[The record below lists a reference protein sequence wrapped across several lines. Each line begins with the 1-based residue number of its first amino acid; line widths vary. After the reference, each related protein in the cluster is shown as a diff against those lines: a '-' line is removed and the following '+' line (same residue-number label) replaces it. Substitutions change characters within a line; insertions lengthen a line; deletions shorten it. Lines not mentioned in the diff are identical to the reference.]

1 MKKVKKRL
9 LAWSIGSGLLLSST
23 LYSGVSLAYVN
34 RLNVNNATDSREQS
48 GSDLRNKNQT
58 LLTPLDIK
66 KDELKAITL
75 TDLKGELEIKNE
87 KDLLNDLVS
96 TYKPNLSAIY
106 IRDKGTLKAEN
117 IRISKTG
124 DTSSL
129 FQSNTNG
136 LNSGVLMK
144 DGEAVIIKSA
154 IKTSGMGSKGVYVSG
169 EKSKGLL
176 SGVIAETEGDDS
188 TGIEVADKGVLRL
201 KNIAVNTRGQR
212 SFGIA
217 SSNKGALIANR
228 GYVYTIG
235 ESSPGFYSAGNMM
248 LDGVDIEAKESLLGI
263 VEGNNN
269 VAMNN
274 VSLKGHK
281 GIQILNHL
289 SDDNKDK
296 AIVSIK
302 GGYIDI
308 KHGPLFDI
316 KDSSALIKIE
326 MAEMRNKEEVLVD
339 MKSLSDKTLELNAR
353 NQHLSGDIKNDV
365 NSHVKLSL
373 DNGSIYEGVIKD
385 GASLVFDRT
394 SQWHVKGDS
403 HIGSLE
409 IPDMDKSVLSRY
421 VKTNG
426 YAVFYEVEK
435 NSWLEGKVLE
445 FKDGGRLIPV

>member
-34 RLNVNNATDSREQS
+34 RVNVNNATDSRESS
-48 GSDLRNKNQT
+48 GSDLRNKNQD
-58 LLTPLDIK
+58 LLTPIDIREGDVK
-66 KDELKAITL
+66 ALTLKE
-75 TDLKGELEIKNE
+75 LKGELEIKNE

-96 TYKPNLSAIY
+96 AYKPNLSAVY
-106 IRDKGTLKAEN
+106 INDNGLLKAEN
-117 IRISKTG
+117 IRVAKRG
-124 DTSSL
+124 DTDSL
-129 FQSNTNG
+129 FQSNTGG
-136 LNSGVLMK
+136 LNAGVLMK
-144 DGEAVIIKSA
+144 NGEAVIIKSA
-154 IKTSGMGSKGVYVSG
+154 IKTSGLGSKGVYVSG
-169 EKSKGLL
+169 DKSKALL
-176 SGVIAETEGDDS
+176 SGVITETEGDDS
-188 TGIEVADKGVLRL
+188 TGVEVADKGVLRL
-201 KNIAVNTRGQR
+201 KNIAVNTRGER

-217 SSNKGALIANR
+217 SSNKGTLIANK

-235 ESSPGFYSAGNMM
+235 ESSPGFYSAGNM
-248 LDGVDIEAKESLLGI
+248 LIDSVDIEARDSHLGI
-263 VEGNNN
+263 IEGDNN
-269 VAMNN
+269 VALNN
-274 VSLKGHK
+274 VRLKGDK

-289 SDDNKDK
+289 KENKGK

-326 MAEMRNKEEVLVD
+326 MAEIRNKEEVLVN
-339 MKSLSDKTLELNAR
+339 MKSSDNNTLEINAR
-353 NQHLSGDIKNDV
+353 NQHLSGDILNDV

-373 DNGSIYEGVIKD
+373 DNGSIYDGSIKD

-409 IPDMDKSVLSRY
+409 IPDMEKSVLSRY

-426 YAVFYEVEK
+426 NAVFYEVEK
-435 NSWLEGKVLE
+435 NSWLEGSVIE

>member
-34 RLNVNNATDSREQS
+34 RLNVNNASDSRESS
-48 GSDLRNKNQT
+48 GGDLRNRNQT
-58 LLTPLDIK
+58 LLTPLDTQQGSINALR
-66 KDELKAITL
+66 LKE
-75 TDLKGELEIKNE
+75 LKGELEIKSE

-96 TYKPNLSAIY
+96 AYKPNLSALY
-106 IRDKGTLKAEN
+106 ISDNGSLKAEN
-117 IRISKTG
+117 IRIAKGG
-124 DTSSL
+124 DSGSL
-129 FQSNTNG
+129 LQSNTNG
-136 LNSGVLMK
+136 LNSGVLIK
-144 DGEAVIIKSA
+144 NGDAVIVKSA
-154 IKTSGMGSKGVYVSG
+154 IKTSGLASKGVYMSG
-169 EKSKGLL
+169 EKSKALL

-212 SFGIA
+212 SFGLA
-217 SSNKGALIANR
+217 SSNKGTLIANK

-235 ESSPGFYSAGNMM
+235 ETSPGFYSAGNMIV
-248 LDGVDIEAKESLLGI
+248 DGIDIEAKESLLGI
-263 VEGNNN
+263 VEGDNN
-269 VAMNN
+269 VAMSN
-274 VSLKGHK
+274 VSLKGNK

-289 SDDNKDK
+289 KENKGK

-316 KDSSALIKIE
+316 KDSSAVIKIE

-339 MKSLSDKTLELNAR
+339 MKSLGDNTLEINAR
-353 NQHLSGDIKNDV
+353 NQHLSGDILNDV
-365 NSHVKLSL
+365 NSYIKMSL
-373 DNGSIYEGVIKD
+373 NNGSIYEGKIQD

-409 IPDMDKSVLSRY
+409 IPDMDEGVLSRY

-426 YAVFYEVEK
+426 NAVFYEVEK
-435 NSWLEGKVLE
+435 NSWLEGKVIE

>member
-48 GSDLRNKNQT
+48 GSDFKNKNQA

-106 IRDKGTLKAEN
+106 INDSGLLKAEN

-124 DTSSL
+124 DTGSL

-136 LNSGVLMK
+136 LNSGVLIK
-144 DGEAVIIKSA
+144 NGEAVIIKSA
-154 IKTSGMGSKGVYVSG
+154 IKTSGLGSKGVYVSG
-169 EKSKGLL
+169 EKSKGIL
-176 SGVIAETEGDDS
+176 SGVIAETEGNDS
-188 TGIEVADKGVLRL
+188 TGIEVADKGVLKL
-201 KNIAVNTRGQR
+201 KNIAVNTRGER
-212 SFGIA
+212 SFGFA
-217 SSNKGALIANR
+217 SSNKGTLIANR

-235 ESSPGFYSAGNMM
+235 ENSPGFYSAGNMII
-248 LDGVDIEAKESLLGI
+248 DGVDIEAKESLLGI

-289 SDDNKDK
+289 SDNKDK

-316 KDSSALIKIE
+316 KNSSALIKIE

-339 MKSLSDKTLELNAR
+339 MKSSSDNMLELNAR
-353 NQHLSGDIKNDV
+353 NQHLSGDILNDV
-365 NSHVKLSL
+365 NSHVRLSL
-373 DNGSIYEGVIKD
+373 NNGSVYEGVIRD

-409 IPDMDKSVLSRY
+409 IPDMDKDVLSRY
-421 VKTNG
+421 IKTSGN
-426 YAVFYEVEK
+426 AVFYEVEK
-435 NSWLEGKVLE
+435 NSWLEGRVLE